1 MRFFI
6 KKAKI
11 VIKKSYLENV
21 FASNVIIIIIEMLEI
36 YLYCIKKA
44 RCSDF

>member
-1 MRFFI
+1 MTKNYDF
-6 KKAKI
+6 
-11 VIKKSYLENV
+11 KKSYFENV